1 MKSRYSRA
9 FSLFLALL
17 LCLSLSPAASAA
29 GSSITVTASE
39 VSYSTEAQTVTVTIA
54 VEPGADITAYGGN
67 VVVPSGW
74 SVEYGEVAIQG
85 KDKRGRD
92 VHEYAPIYP
101 ANNNSFNNTYAN
113 GMTTTS
119 LEITYNI
126 PAGATGTFTIG
137 VNKLVLSKD
146 GSNQLEGDNNG
157 VTATTTVTITGVS
170 VTPAYAIGTL
180 IVRSDEGTEL
190 TAIPAGGFLVTVPVT
205 KTAGEGDCLV
215 FLAAYGE
222 SGQFRGLMYVQ
233 LEDVPEGATVKVT
246 LPVKNADGGIASL
259 KAFCVASFA
268 DLTPLGEAA
277 AFPPP
282 TGNSGGSNE
291 TEMGH

>member
-1 MKSRYSRA
+1 MKSRHSRA
-9 FSLFLALL
+9 LSLFLALL

-29 GSSITVTASE
+29 GSSIAVTASE

-54 VEPGADITAYGGN
+54 VDPGVNITAYGGN
-67 VVVPSGW
+67 IVVPDGW
-74 SVEYGEVAIQG
+74 SVKGSVQVIG
-85 KDKRGRD
+85 KDADGED
-92 VHEYAPIYP
+92 VISSKKPVAD
-101 ANNNSFNNTYAN
+101 NNYSFNNIYAD
-113 GMTTTS
+113 GMAVTS
-119 LEITYNI
+119 LKITYNV
-126 PAGATGTFTIG
+126 PAGAAGTFTLG
-137 VNKLVLSKD
+137 VNKLILSKD

-205 KTAGEGDCLV
+205 KTAGDGDCLV

-268 DLTPLGEAA
+268 DLTPLGETA

-282 TGNSGGSNE
+282 TGSGSGSNE